1 MIKPVKKL
9 IVTRAENSLND
20 EDKVVRETHLGYRIL
35 VKPTQVPK
43 TTPSGI
49 AIYSGTQEH
58 RLEQARNN
66 IGIVLAVGVFAFRH
80 PRWGWGQDE
89 YTCPLRVGDK
99 IRFKEHAGHLFQYKD
114 DTGSVVGDFYQ
125 IINDDD
131 YLSVTGGLY
140 E

>member
-1 MIKPVKKL
+1 MSEAAISELKQELPEL
-9 IVTRAENSLND
+9 A
-20 EDKVVRETHLGYRIL
+20 REKGLGYRLL
-35 VKPTQVPK
+35 VKPTQIPK
-43 TTPSGI
+43 TTPSGLE
-49 AIYSGTQEH
+49 IYSSKQEH
-58 RLEQARNN
+58 RFEQARNN
-66 IGIVLAVGVFAFRH
+66 IGIVIAVGYFAFHH

-89 YTCPLRVGDK
+89 YICPLRIGDK

-114 DTGSVVGDFYQ
+114 ESGNAVGDFYQ